1 MKKLILFVSF
11 IFISSNS
18 LAGFTSGNEL
28 QQWLSIS
35 ENKKQP
41 DFNSGLYKGYVSGVI
56 DVGNKYAFC
65 LSTGVTRGQA
75 IAVVS
80 KYIKNNPEK
89 WNKGAA
95 SLVIKGLKKAFPCT
109 KT

>member
-1 MKKLILFVSF
+1 MKIIIFFSL
-11 IFISSNS
+11 IFISANS
-18 LAGFTSGNEL
+18 FAGFTSGNEL

-35 ENKKQP
+35 ESKKQP
-41 DFNSGLYKGYVSGVI
+41 DFNSGLYKGYVAGVI
-56 DVGNKYAFC
+56 DVADKRLFC
-65 LSTGVTRGQA
+65 LSKGVTRGQG

-95 SLVIKGLKKAFPCT
+95 SLVIKALKEAFPCT
-109 KT
+109 NT